1 MPLHSAASHGFLS
14 LGFIALVN
22 PRLPDPGC
30 TQGACQPKPQ
40 PLDKTGRVILMLDHF
55 SAGHLFSLP
64 SRTAILDIKQEVSP
78 VSCPEDCQK
87 ESIQPNI
94 VKLDKAQRGEQI

>member
-1 MPLHSAASHGFLS
+1 
-14 LGFIALVN
+14 
-22 PRLPDPGC
+22 
-30 TQGACQPKPQ
+30 
-40 PLDKTGRVILMLDHF
+40 MLDDF
-55 SAGHLFSLP
+55 STGHLFSLP
-64 SRTAILDIKQEVSP
+64 SRTAILDIKQEVLP